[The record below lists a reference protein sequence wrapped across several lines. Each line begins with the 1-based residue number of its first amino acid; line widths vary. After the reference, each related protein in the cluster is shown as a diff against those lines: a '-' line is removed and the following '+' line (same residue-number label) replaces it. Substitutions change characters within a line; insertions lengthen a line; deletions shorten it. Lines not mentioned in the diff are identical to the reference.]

1 MCWETRKINV
11 FFSSPPVLSTGTWKC
26 DDCNIG
32 FCKYENYVAHK
43 KHYCS
48 TRKVQESAQSDDSV
62 KTSPIGSPS
71 SKTLAPSPQALSKEN
86 TSPIPHPT
94 NVIQSA
100 RPFSQFVCTMC
111 GIKFTSLDNLS
122 THQTFY
128 CPNRVAVGEPGEK
141 SSLKCPKCKVSKTW

>member
-1 MCWETRKINV
+1 MNSNYLITFRIA
-11 FFSSPPVLSTGTWKC
+11 GTWKC
-26 DDCNIG
+26 EDCNIG

-71 SKTLAPSPQALSKEN
+71 SKTAVSPQTLSKEN
-86 TSPIPHPT
+86 TSPVPQLT
-94 NVIQSA
+94 NVIQTA
-100 RPFSQFVCTMC
+100 RPLSQFVCSMC
-111 GIKFTSLDNLS
+111 GIKFTSLDNLT

-128 CPNRVAVGEPGEK
+128 CPNRIAIPEGEK
-141 SSLKCPKCKVSKTW
+141 SSLKCPKCKVSFLYV